1 MVTIQKWSVTG
12 VMTIPVI
19 NATINF
25 STGPSFAQAM
35 LINQGILGTNVFADA
50 AAVIVD
56 VSDQVDTIKTSRG
69 RNATSDVF
77 QTGTLSLRIV
87 DENGDFNPQNT
98 AGPYYNLL
106 SPMRKVQIT
115 ATYDGVTYP
124 IFSGFITGYDTVTPR
139 NAGEL
144 AYTTITAVDAMRLAQ
159 NAQISTVTGAAAGN
173 LSGTRVNQ
181 ILDQIAWPS
190 TMRDVDAGLT
200 TLQADPGTARTAL
213 AAMQTATTSEY
224 GSIYVNASGSFVF
237 QDRTVTVSS
246 VANTPTVFND
256 DGTNIAYSNAVW
268 KLDDTL
274 IFNSASIT
282 ATGLATQT
290 ATNTASID
298 KYFIHSYNQQN
309 LLMQTTTVAKDYAL
323 AYVASRAETSIR
335 CDLLE
340 LDLYTN
346 NYDLGIKAAL
356 GLDFFDNVT
365 ITTNQPGASAI
376 TKTLQVFG
384 VSMYI
389 RPNNWK
395 VSFTTLEPI
404 IDGFIIGTQYGV
416 LGTNVFSY

>member
-1 MVTIQKWSVTG
+1 
-12 VMTIPVI
+12 MTIPVI
-19 NATINF
+19 NAVINF
-25 STGPSFAQAM
+25 STGPSFAQAC
-35 LINQGILGTNVFADA
+35 LIDYGIFGTNVFADSA
-50 AAVIVD
+50 GVIVD
-56 VSDQVDTIKTSRG
+56 VSDQVDTISTSRG
-69 RNATSDVF
+69 RNAASDVF
-77 QTGTLSLRIV
+77 QTGTMSLRIV

-98 AGPYYNLL
+98 AGPYFNLL

-124 IFSGFITGYDTVTPR
+124 IFSGFITGYNTVTPR

-144 AYTTITAVDAMRLAQ
+144 AYTTITAVDALRLAQ
-159 NAQISTVTGAAAGN
+159 NAQISTVTGSAPGD
-173 LSGTRVNQ
+173 LSGTRINE
-181 ILDQIAWPS
+181 ILDEIAWPA

-200 TLQADPGTARTAL
+200 TMQADPGTARTAL
-213 AAMQTATTSEY
+213 AAMQTVTTSEY
-224 GSIYVNASGSFVF
+224 GALYVNASGSFVF
-237 QDRTVTVSS
+237 QDRTVTVGS
-246 VANTPTVFND
+246 VANTPTIFND
-256 DGTNIAYSNAVW
+256 DGTDIAYSNAVW

-290 ATNTASID
+290 ATNAASIA

-309 LLMQTTTVAKDYAL
+309 LLMQTTAEALNYAQ
-323 AYVASRAETSIR
+323 AYVASRQETTIR

-365 ITTNQPGASAI
+365 VTTNQPGVSTI
-376 TKTLQVFG
+376 TKTLQIFG

-404 IDGFIIGTQYGV
+404 IDGFIIGSTLYGV